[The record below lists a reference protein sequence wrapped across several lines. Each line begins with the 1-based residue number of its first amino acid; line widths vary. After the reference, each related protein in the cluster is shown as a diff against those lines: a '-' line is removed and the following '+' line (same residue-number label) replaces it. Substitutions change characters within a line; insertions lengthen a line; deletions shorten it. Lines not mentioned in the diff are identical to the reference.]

1 MKYLTYLLSVYCLI
15 GCGNKKEKIVE
26 EIKKAKNE
34 HAWAKLNHGNYKAT
48 ATHLLQYNNS
58 TGETKAIYKEAFDKD
73 KEYLKGVPSEVLND
87 YKKLDSIALIWEWEA
102 LDAQKKIDS
111 LELELKKY

>member
-26 EIKKAKNE
+26 EIKQAKNE
-34 HAWAKLNHGNYKAT
+34 RAQAKINYGYYDAA
-48 ATHLLQYNNS
+48 ATHLRQY
-58 TGETKAIYKEAFDKD
+58 ETAPTEQKAIYKEAFDRDVK
-73 KEYLKGVPSEVLND
+73 YLKSELPEVLND
-87 YKKLDSIALIWEWEA
+87 YKRLDSVALIWEMKA
-102 LDAQKKIDS
+102 QDAQGRIDS